1 MRRTGSKDPRIAD
14 PLFAGSNPAP
24 GSIVLSHK
32 TCFGTGMLKVEGG
45 GDRRTKVF
53 NSVFMLNTYGDRF
66 ASTACIFPR
75 SENAPVAGLAPNV
88 LVSLNNMTVICYKS
102 STYDR
107 KTLRHFCADGAIFVQ
122 KILFL

>member
-1 MRRTGSKDPRIAD
+1 
-14 PLFAGSNPAP
+14 
-24 GSIVLSHK
+24 
-32 TCFGTGMLKVEGG
+32 MLKVEGG

-66 ASTACIFPR
+66 ASTVRIFPR

-88 LVSLNNMTVICYKS
+88 LASLNNMTVICYKS

-107 KTLRHFCADGAIFVQ
+107 KTLHHFCADGVIFVQ